1 MNTYRITCTW
11 NAFPFEIDLVSKS
24 PISARETFMRFVG
37 ISGAIVRDL
46 DIQEVA

>member
-11 NAFPFEIDLVSKS
+11 NAFPFEIELVSKS
-24 PISARETFMRFVG
+24 HLTAHAVFMRFVG